1 MPAIDGSIFIEHG
14 SAQLQLLPDKAI
26 YFPACDTLIVADVH
40 AGKGTAFRQA
50 GLPIPSGSSQ
60 KDLARID
67 ALLELTH
74 AGRLVILGDFLH
86 AKSSRQPETLATI
99 QRWRSSHREVRM
111 MLVRGNHDRCAGR
124 VPLDWQIEEVE
135 EPFDEGCGVLFS
147 HEPRDAEDV
156 PVLCGHV
163 HPVVAVID
171 FDRSAVRVPCFCF
184 DDRGCG
190 ILPAFGS
197 LTGGHNVGMR
207 DGQRVYLAMRS
218 KVIAADRVQRIL
230 V

>member
-1 MPAIDGSIFIEHG
+1 MRE
-14 SAQLQLLPDKAI
+14 
-26 YFPACDTLIVADVH
+26 
-40 AGKGTAFRQA
+40 KGPLFARA
-50 GLPIPSGSSQ
+50 GLPVPVGSSQ

-67 ALLELTH
+67 ALLQRTG

-86 AKSSRQPETLATI
+86 AKSSRQPETLTTI
-99 QRWRSSHREVRM
+99 QRWRESHQDVRI

-124 VPLDWQIEEVE
+124 VPSEWRFDEVE

-147 HEPRDAEDV
+147 HEPRDADGV

-163 HPVVAVID
+163 HPVVSVMD

-184 DDRGCG
+184 DERGCG

-207 DGQRVYLAMRS
+207 QGQRVYLATGSR
-218 KVIAADRVQRIL
+218 VIAAERVQKIL